1 MDNKLHT
8 HLLHQG
14 VSSSTDTDE
23 AGEGS
28 VSIQGGDG
36 AEDHVPVAAQRR
48 LRVAVQRG
56 EQPRRDESDAAGGD
70 DGSDCDGEHIAGGH
84 DADAERGEE
93 DVLLERDGAQ
103 RGPVDEV
110 SRAQI

>member
-1 MDNKLHT
+1 MDNKFHT

-14 VSSSTDTDE
+14 ISSGTDTDE

-28 VSIQGGDG
+28 VCVQGGDG
-36 AEDHVPVAAQRR
+36 TEDHVPVAAQRR
-48 LRVAVQRG
+48 LRVAVQCG
-56 EQPRRDESDAAGGD
+56 EQPRCDEPDTAGGD
-70 DGSDCDGEHIAGGH
+70 DGSDCDGEHNAGGH

-103 RGPVDEV
+103 RGLVDEV
-110 SRAQI
+110 YRT